1 MQVNW
6 WHHIYSP
13 YIWPFESGHHGKEGK
28 KYKKLN
34 ISRMKR
40 AFLMRK
46 KTFFIAFKGLSFGK
60 KIKVC

>member
-28 KYKKLN
+28 KIQKIEYLENEKSFLDEKKN
-34 ISRMKR
+34 I
-40 AFLMRK
+40 FH
-46 KTFFIAFKGLSFGK
+46 SF
-60 KIKVC
+60 